1 MAIIRWGVVGAGR
14 IAHTFSKDI
23 QWVQEAELSAIAAR
37 DVVRARS
44 FADEYQVAKAYG
56 SYDELFNDPDIDAIY
71 IATPHTH
78 HLAQAQAAMKAGKA
92 VLCEK
97 PITVSAHECEQL
109 LSTHTETGSYLM
121 EAMWTHFL
129 PAIRKAQEWISTGKL
144 GQIRHIKVD
153 FGYPQLPFDPS
164 RREYDAELA
173 GGCMLE
179 MGVYPVSLAWLFTQ
193 SLPFSVAATGH
204 RAPNGVEDDLTAI
217 CDHGET
223 KVTLG
228 TSFRS
233 KLQNWAYIIGEGDRY
248 IAIPDFWRADKCFL
262 YDLDR
267 CIETFEDPR
276 QGSGFEFQIQS
287 VSQDILAGRVQSEIV
302 TLESS
307 LKVQQYM
314 EMIKSRV

>member
-1 MAIIRWGVVGAGR
+1 MTTIRWGVVGAGR

-23 QWVQEAELSAIAAR
+23 RWVKEASLSAIAAR
-37 DVVRARS
+37 DVERAKT
-44 FADEYQVAKAYG
+44 FAAQYGVEKAYG

-78 HLAQAQAAMKAGKA
+78 HLQQAEAAMRAGKA

-109 LSTHTETGSYLM
+109 MAVNAETNSYLM

-129 PAIRKAQEWISTGKL
+129 PAIKKAQEWIAEGKL
-144 GQIRHIKVD
+144 GQIRHIKAD
-153 FGYPQLPFDPS
+153 FGYPQLPFDPA
-164 RREYDAELA
+164 RREYDTELA

-193 SLPFSVAATGH
+193 NLPSNVAVMGH
-204 RAPNGVEDDLTAI
+204 RAPNGVEDDITAI
-217 CDHGET
+217 CDHGEI
-223 KVTLG
+223 KATLG

-262 YDLDR
+262 YNLDD
-267 CIETFEDPR
+267 CIESYEDPR
-276 QGSGFEFQIQS
+276 KGSGFEFQIQS
-287 VSQDILAGRVQSEIV
+287 VCQDLIAGKTQSEV
-302 TLESS
+302 VPLNAS

-314 EMIKSRV
+314 DLIKSKV